1 MPSTLSIVADNPHSA
16 PFWPTLDVMTDTMK
30 AITLSDPENK
40 TSLTLTEVPM
50 PQLAPGEALV
60 KVHATGVNRGDLL
73 QAAGHYPPPP
83 GASEIMGLECA
94 GTVVDPGTTGHKR
107 GDQVAC
113 LLAGGGYAEY
123 VAVPE
128 GQLMPLPEG
137 YSFVEAASIVEVACT
152 VWSNLVMLAGLHEG
166 QTLLIHGGAGGIGT
180 FAIQLGKA
188 LGCTVAV
195 TAGSPEKL
203 QTCKEL
209 GADILI
215 NYRDEDFAEVMKNK
229 ADVILDIMG
238 AKYLDKNVRALA
250 MDGHIVI
257 IGMQGGVKG
266 ELNIA
271 RLLTKRGTISAT
283 ALRARKLDDK
293 ARIVSETVENV
304 WPMLAD
310 GRITHRIHAT
320 IPLADAARAHELLGS
335 GAVTGKVI
343 LEVD

>member
-1 MPSTLSIVADNPHSA
+1 M
-16 PFWPTLDVMTDTMK
+16 
-30 AITLSDPENK
+30 
-40 TSLTLTEVPM
+40 
-50 PQLAPGEALV
+50 
-60 KVHATGVNRGDLL
+60 
-73 QAAGHYPPPP
+73 
-83 GASEIMGLECA
+83 
-94 GTVVDPGTTGHKR
+94 
-107 GDQVAC
+107 
-113 LLAGGGYAEY
+113 
-123 VAVPE
+123 
-128 GQLMPLPEG
+128 
-137 YSFVEAASIVEVACT
+137 EAASIVEVACT

-250 MDGHIVI
+250 MDGHMVI

>member
-1 MPSTLSIVADNPHSA
+1 
-16 PFWPTLDVMTDTMK
+16 
-30 AITLSDPENK
+30 
-40 TSLTLTEVPM
+40 
-50 PQLAPGEALV
+50 
-60 KVHATGVNRGDLL
+60 
-73 QAAGHYPPPP
+73 
-83 GASEIMGLECA
+83 
-94 GTVVDPGTTGHKR
+94 
-107 GDQVAC
+107 
-113 LLAGGGYAEY
+113 
-123 VAVPE
+123 
-128 GQLMPLPEG
+128 MPLPEG

-250 MDGHIVI
+250 MDGHMVI

-283 ALRARKLDDK
+283 ALRARNSTIRPASCPKQWRTCGPCLPTAASLTVSTPPSRLPTPPAHMSCSAP
-293 ARIVSETVENV
+293 ARSQ
-304 WPMLAD
+304 
-310 GRITHRIHAT
+310 
-320 IPLADAARAHELLGS
+320 AR
-335 GAVTGKVI
+335 
-343 LEVD
+343 

>member
-30 AITLSDPENK
+30 AITLSNPEDK

-50 PQLAPGEALV
+50 PQLASGEALV

-83 GASEIMGLECA
+83 GASEIIGLECA

-180 FAIQLGKA
+180 FAIQLGK
-188 LGCTVAV
+188 
-195 TAGSPEKL
+195 
-203 QTCKEL
+203 
-209 GADILI
+209 
-215 NYRDEDFAEVMKNK
+215 
-229 ADVILDIMG
+229 
-238 AKYLDKNVRALA
+238 NVRALA
-250 MDGHIVI
+250 MDGHMVI